1 MISRLIAFGLAQ
13 RLLILLVAVGLTVG
27 GLLAVRSLSIDAFPD
42 ISTPQVK
49 IILKAPGMTPEEV
62 EIRIVTPIEQELL
75 GIPNQTLLRSMSKYG
90 IADITLEFVDST
102 DVYWARQQV
111 SERLAGLLQDLP
123 DAVSGG
129 LAPIATPLSDV
140 YMFTLEGDAS
150 LEERRALLDWVIR
163 PRLRTLEGVA
173 DINALGGLVR
183 TYEVAPDAASL
194 AAHGLSIDDLRTAID
209 NNNRGDGAGRV
220 AAGEESLPIRVD
232 STVKSLDDLAAIA
245 LISNRQGVVRVGD
258 VADVRFGT
266 LTRYGAVTRNGVGET
281 TQGIVVALRGANA
294 REVVSRVRAELD
306 LIAKTLP
313 PEIRIVPFYDRGV
326 LVDRAIGTVAKALLE
341 SGLLIVVLL
350 VLFLGNVRAALVV
363 AIVLPLSALATFV
376 VMQRVGLSANLMSLG
391 GLAIAIGMLVD
402 AAVVVVENIVARVS
416 DTQRGTRL
424 PLLHVVYRA
433 TNEVAVPVLGGI
445 TIIAVVFLPLLTL
458 QGLEGRL
465 FGPVALT
472 IVIALSAS
480 LLLSFTAI
488 PVLSSFLLGAGV
500 HDEPWLMRK
509 LTPPFM
515 RLFERAAAN
524 EQSVQVGAAMSVV
537 AALALFPF
545 LGKSFIPTL
554 DEGDVLLQFTKLP
567 SISLEDSVRIDLDI
581 QREMMKAAP
590 EVKNIIARLGSDEL
604 GLDPMSLNDTD
615 TFLELRPTSEWRG
628 DKEDIIQSLRHA
640 AGRFPGIAVGFTQPI
655 EMRVSEMLTGSR
667 GDVAVKIFG
676 GDIAELNRAAL
687 AVQESLAKV
696 PGAQDVLYVAND
708 SMQYLKVD
716 LDPTALGAVGRDA
729 EHVQTELRAL
739 VEGDRLGSVIEN
751 GRRIPLV
758 IRGDR
763 SYRNNIGAVAA
774 VPIASSE
781 RVATPLESGARF
793 SVTQGPVKV
802 ERENSSRF
810 AVVTA
815 NVKDRDLVG
824 FVDEARTAVERSVAL
839 PIGYHLKWGGEF
851 ENQQRAAARLGIV
864 VPVALGLV
872 FLLLFATLGNLRQSV
887 LVLANIPFALVGGLL
902 ALAVTRE
909 YLSVP
914 ASIGFIALMGIAVLN
929 GLVLVSYFNQLLARG
944 LPLADAIASG
954 VRRRLRPVLMT
965 ASITAFGLVPLLFAT
980 GPGSEIQRPLAVV
993 VTGGLVSSTLL
1004 TLVVLPVLFR
1014 RYGVARP

>member
-1 MISRLIAFGLAQ
+1 
-13 RLLILLVAVGLTVG
+13 V
-27 GLLAVRSLSIDAFPD
+27 
-42 ISTPQVK
+42 
-49 IILKAPGMTPEEV
+49 
-62 EIRIVTPIEQELL
+62 VTL
-75 GIPNQTLLRSMSKYG
+75 
-90 IADITLEFVDST
+90 
-102 DVYWARQQV
+102 
-111 SERLAGLLQDLP
+111 
-123 DAVSGG
+123 
-129 LAPIATPLSDV
+129 
-140 YMFTLEGDAS
+140 
-150 LEERRALLDWVIR
+150 
-163 PRLRTLEGVA
+163 
-173 DINALGGLVR
+173 
-183 TYEVAPDAASL
+183 
-194 AAHGLSIDDLRTAID
+194 
-209 NNNRGDGAGRV
+209 
-220 AAGEESLPIRVD
+220 
-232 STVKSLDDLAAIA
+232 
-245 LISNRQGVVRVGD
+245 
-258 VADVRFGT
+258 
-266 LTRYGAVTRNGVGET
+266 
-281 TQGIVVALRGANA
+281 
-294 REVVSRVRAELD
+294 
-306 LIAKTLP
+306 
-313 PEIRIVPFYDRGV
+313 
-326 LVDRAIGTVAKALLE
+326 
-341 SGLLIVVLL
+341 
-350 VLFLGNVRAALVV
+350 
-363 AIVLPLSALATFV
+363 VLPLSALATFV

-402 AAVVVVENIVARVS
+402 AAVVVVENVVARVG
-416 DTQRGTRL
+416 DTQRGARL
-424 PLLHVVYRA
+424 PLQHIVYRA
-433 TNEVAVPVLGGI
+433 TNEVAVPVIGGI

-458 QGLEGRL
+458 QGLEGKL
-465 FGPVALT
+465 FGPVAFT

-488 PVLSSFLLGAGV
+488 PVLSSFLLGAAA

-509 LTPPFM
+509 LAPPFM

-524 EQSVQVGAAMSVV
+524 EKAVQVGAALAVL
-537 AALALFPF
+537 AALGLFPF

-554 DEGDVLLQFTKLP
+554 DEGDVLLQVTKLP
-567 SISLEDSVRIDLDI
+567 SISLEDSARIDLDI
-581 QREMMKAAP
+581 QRELMKSTP

-628 DKEDIIQSLRHA
+628 GKEDIIESLRHA
-640 AGRFPGIAVGFTQPI
+640 AERFPGIAVGFTQPI
-655 EMRVSEMLTGSR
+655 EMRVSEMLTGTR

-676 GDIAELNRAAL
+676 GDITELNRVAL
-687 AVQESLAKV
+687 AVQESLAKI
-696 PGAQDVLYVAND
+696 PGAEDVLYVAND

-716 LDPTALGAVGRDA
+716 LDPTALGAIGRDA
-729 EHVQTELRAL
+729 EHVQSELRAL
-739 VEGDRLGSVIEN
+739 VEGDRLGSVLEN

-763 SYRNNIGAVAA
+763 SYRNNISAVAA
-774 VPIASSE
+774 VPIATSG
-781 RVATPLESGARF
+781 RVATPLESGAQF

-815 NVKDRDLVG
+815 NVKNRDLVG
-824 FVDEARTAVERSVAL
+824 FVEEARAVVERSVKL
-839 PIGYHLKWGGEF
+839 PTGYHLNWGGEF

-887 LVLANIPFALVGGLL
+887 LVLANIPFALVGGLV

-944 LPLADAIASG
+944 LPLADAIATG

-965 ASITAFGLVPLLFAT
+965 ASITAFGLVPLLFAS

-1004 TLVVLPVLFR
+1004 TLIVLPVLFR